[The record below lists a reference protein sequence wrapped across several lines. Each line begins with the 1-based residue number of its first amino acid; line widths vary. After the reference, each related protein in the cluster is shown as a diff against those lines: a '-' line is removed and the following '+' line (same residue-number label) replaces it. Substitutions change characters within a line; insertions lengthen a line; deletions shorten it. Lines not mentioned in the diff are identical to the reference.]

1 MPGMSRL
8 AYGIWASRID
18 LQGTFP
24 EPQGASRQAFADWL
38 DTCGVAEGYV
48 TAQWA
53 SAILPRS
60 VDSRPVVDEAGLNVF
75 GYFASVLG
83 VGVTARHVVRA
94 AERAGLPVSIH
105 TSTVAPGPVTRD
117 FDTERPDVR
126 YPVNL
131 VAMNAD
137 TFPLWVERWGT
148 QFAPG
153 AHTIGLWAW
162 ELAELPQRMRGS
174 FGHVDEIWTPSEF
187 NASAFRR
194 ATDLPVHV
202 FPIPAVAQHRQP
214 WPDFAETTEER
225 GYFVFVFDYLS
236 EVERKN
242 PVGLIRAFL
251 KAFPHDEGPDLVL
264 KSINGDQRR
273 AERESVRRAA
283 ASSRR
288 IRLLEQNLPAEEV
301 QSLIQHAIAFV
312 SLHRSEG
319 FGLGLMEA
327 MAAGTPVVATGYS
340 GNLEFM
346 SRDNSILIE
355 ATQIPVTESGGY
367 YRGLG
372 HWADPDEAG
381 AAEALRRLAADR
393 AFAAELGARGQ
404 ADVLERFSLDRAAHF
419 IAGRVT
425 DITTPPP
432 PEPPP
437 PPPPP
442 KSFRERATARIRR
455 ATPG

>member
-1 MPGMSRL
+1 MECFRCREWIADSVV
-8 AYGIWASRID
+8 
-18 LQGTFP
+18 
-24 EPQGASRQAFADWL
+24 QA
-38 DTCGVAEGYV
+38 
-48 TAQWA
+48 
-53 SAILPRS
+53 
-60 VDSRPVVDEAGLNVF
+60 
-75 GYFASVLG
+75 
-83 VGVTARHVVRA
+83 
-94 AERAGLPVSIH
+94 
-105 TSTVAPGPVTRD
+105 
-117 FDTERPDVR
+117 
-126 YPVNL
+126 
-131 VAMNAD
+131 
-137 TFPLWVERWGT
+137 
-148 QFAPG
+148 
-153 AHTIGLWAW
+153 
-162 ELAELPQRMRGS
+162 
-174 FGHVDEIWTPSEF
+174 
-187 NASAFRR
+187 
-194 ATDLPVHV
+194 
-202 FPIPAVAQHRQP
+202 
-214 WPDFAETTEER
+214 
-225 GYFVFVFDYLS
+225 
-236 EVERKN
+236 
-242 PVGLIRAFL
+242 
-251 KAFPHDEGPDLVL
+251 
-264 KSINGDQRR
+264 
-273 AERESVRRAA
+273 
-283 ASSRR
+283 
-288 IRLLEQNLPAEEV
+288 V